1 MECMGQVFQES
12 PVINKRKCLKTKK
25 IMLPSLVALVYSLHL
40 WYLTSMLVSIGTR
53 QNKVPAD
60 LSHMTYSLVHSLVG
74 IFTSRP

>member
-1 MECMGQVFQES
+1 MYGTSISGIPSDKKKKMFED
-12 PVINKRKCLKTKK
+12 KK

-40 WYLTSMLVSIGTR
+40 WYLTSMLMSIGTR

-74 IFTSRP
+74 IFISRP